1 MANEWVRIGTKF
13 KSKKKDS
20 FKLAKSGELPVLSI
34 KESWRLRLDS
44 SGISGVVIE
53 AKKKKKEHFHS
64 LGTNEQLTRK
74 DMDR

>member
-34 KESWRLRLDS
+34 KESGRLRLDS

-53 AKKKKKEHFHS
+53 AKEKKERAYS
-64 LGTNEQLTRK
+64 
-74 DMDR
+74 